1 MPDDDISHLPITL
14 DVRGTVSTWDPVT
27 GAEISRVI
35 IQRSRAEQANA
46 RTASGIPVIVRP
58 YQIPRDPKRPAQL
71 ARREIHAAG
80 VAAWQADPD
89 AARAASAAEAEERN
103 ISPFMAWM
111 AQWHRNHP
119 STTTTDWDDGATDWD
134 GGATTWD

>member
-1 MPDDDISHLPITL
+1 MNDLDHLPITL

-27 GAEISRVI
+27 GAEIARVV

-58 YQIPRDPKRPAQL
+58 YQIPADPQRPAQL
-71 ARREIHAAG
+71 ARRAIHAAG
-80 VAAWQADPD
+80 VAAWQADPA
-89 AARAASAAEAEERN
+89 AARAAAASEAAERN

-111 AQWHRNHP
+111 AQWHRAH
-119 STTTTDWDDGATDWD
+119 SSSTTTDWDDGATDWD
-134 GGATTWD
+134 NTATTWD